1 MLSVDGSRPYP
12 KERPVLRPMPNRY
25 GAVFAAVAVAQ
36 LLDLA
41 TFVPA
46 VAHVGIGAESNP
58 LARSLYLSVGPLGPA
73 ALKAAAIAFILLAL
87 LRVVRRFPTYAL
99 PSAALMVGIGL
110 FGAASNLLFG
120 LLR

>member
-1 MLSVDGSRPYP
+1 
-12 KERPVLRPMPNRY
+12 VLRPMPKRY

>member
-1 MLSVDGSRPYP
+1 MLWVDGSMPYP
-12 KERPVLRPMPNRY
+12 KEQPVLRPMPNRF
-25 GAVFAAVAVAQ
+25 GAVFAAVAAAQ

-46 VAHVGIGAESNP
+46 VARVGIGAESNP
-58 LARSLYLSVGPLGPA
+58 LARSLYLSAGPVGPA
-73 ALKAAAIAFILLAL
+73 VLKAAAISIMLLAL
-87 LRVVRRFPTYAL
+87 VRVVRRFPTYAL
-99 PSAALMVGIGL
+99 PSAAVLVGIGL

>member
-1 MLSVDGSRPYP
+1 MPYP
-12 KERPVLRPMPNRY
+12 KEQPVLRPMPNRF
-25 GAVFAAVAVAQ
+25 GAVFAAVAAAQ

-46 VAHVGIGAESNP
+46 VARVGIGAESNP
-58 LARSLYLSVGPLGPA
+58 LARSLYQSAGPMGPA
-73 ALKAAAIAFILLAL
+73 VLKAAAISIMLLAL
-87 LRVVRRFPTYAL
+87 VRVVRRFPTYAF
-99 PSAALMVGIGL
+99 PSAALLVGIGL

>member
-1 MLSVDGSRPYP
+1 MLQLDRSMPDG

-25 GAVFAAVAVAQ
+25 AAVLTAVAAAQ

-46 VAHVGIGAESNP
+46 VARVGIGAESNP
-58 LARSLYLSVGPLGPA
+58 VARTLYLSVGPLGPV
-73 ALKAAAIAFILLAL
+73 ALKAAAIAIMLLAL

-99 PSAALMVGIGL
+99 PSAALVAGIGL
-110 FGAASNLLFG
+110 FGATSNLLFG

>member
-1 MLSVDGSRPYP
+1 MPDA

-25 GAVFAAVAVAQ
+25 AAVFAAVAVAQ

-46 VAHVGIGAESNP
+46 IARVGIGAESNP
-58 LARSLYLSVGPLGPA
+58 LARTLYLSVGPSGPA
-73 ALKAAAIAFILLAL
+73 ALKAAAIAIMLLAL
-87 LRVVRRFPTYAL
+87 VRVVRRFPTYAL
-99 PSAALMVGIGL
+99 PSAALVVGIGL
-110 FGAASNLLFG
+110 FGASSNVLFG

>member
-36 LLDLA
+36 LLDLT

-46 VAHVGIGAESNP
+46 VARVGIGAESNP
-58 LARSLYLSVGPLGPA
+58 LARSLYLGDGPLGPA
-73 ALKAAAIAFILLAL
+73 LLKAAAVTVMLLAL
-87 LRVVRRFPTYAL
+87 LRVERRFPALAL
-99 PSAALMVGIGL
+99 PSAVLLIAIGL
-110 FGAASNLLFG
+110 IGAASNLLFG
-120 LLR
+120 LLA

>member
-99 PSAALMVGIGL
+99 PSAALMIGIGL